1 VSTVLSKNGGA
12 IMPALK
18 LKRFLEA
25 QKVPYHTIHHS
36 SVATTQQLAASMHV
50 RGWEVAK
57 ATILRADGRYV
68 MAVLPA
74 PCQVDLERL
83 RAAVRAES
91 LAVVPESEIRALF
104 PDCEAGAMPP
114 FGNLYGMPVY
124 LDERLVEDD
133 SIVFNAGTHTEAL
146 RMAFGDYEKC
156 VHPAHARFGV
166 LPGTAG

>member
-1 VSTVLSKNGGA
+1 
-12 IMPALK
+12 MPVPK

-36 SVATTQQLAASMHV
+36 TGSTTQQLAASMHV

-74 PCQVDLERL
+74 PYQVDLEKL
-83 RAAVRAES
+83 RAAVHAEL
-91 LAVVPESEIRALF
+91 LAMVPENEICSLF
-104 PDCEAGAMPP
+104 PDCETGAMPP

-146 RMAFGDYEKC
+146 RMAFDDYEKC
-156 VHPAHARFGV
+156 VHPEHASFGV
-166 LPGTAG
+166 LPGAAGSAGRHR

>member
-1 VSTVLSKNGGA
+1 
-12 IMPALK
+12 MPVPK
-18 LKRFLEA
+18 LKRFLES

-36 SVATTQQLAASMHV
+36 TCATTQQLAASMHV

-74 PCQVDLERL
+74 PYQVDLEKL

-91 LAVVPESEIRALF
+91 LAVVPETEVRPLF

-124 LDERLVEDD
+124 LDERLVDDD

-156 VHPAHARFGV
+156 VHPEHARFGV
-166 LPGTAG
+166 LPGPGGRAEVAK

>member
-1 VSTVLSKNGGA
+1 
-12 IMPALK
+12 MPVPK

-25 QKVPYHTIHHS
+25 QKVPFHTILHS
-36 SVATTQQLAASMHV
+36 TGSTTQQLAASMHV

-57 ATILRADGRYV
+57 ATILRADDRYV

-74 PCQVDLERL
+74 PYQVDLDKL
-83 RAAVRAES
+83 RELVHAEAV
-91 LAVVPESEIRALF
+91 AVVPEIEIHTLF
-104 PDCEAGAMPP
+104 PDCETGAMPP

-124 LDERLVEDD
+124 MDERLVEDD

-156 VHPAHARFGV
+156 VRPEHARFGV
-166 LPGTAG
+166 LPGRGGRSEHAK